1 MHACIQKKE
10 KGKCRKGIDRQK
22 KKDKYV
28 DIEIQDREATKN
40 QSYGQ
45 TERESDRQ
53 ADRWID

>member
-1 MHACIQKKE
+1 MHAYRKKKKANVE
-10 KGKCRKGIDRQK
+10 KALIDK

-28 DIEIQDREATKN
+28 EIEIQEREAIET

>member
-22 KKDKYV
+22 KDKYV
-28 DIEIQDREATKN
+28 EIEIQEREAIET